1 MVIEAATECAACLVT
16 YRYRDAV
23 LQCLLMS
30 LNGKANLLSCHD
42 KASKLEVQTFK
53 SACLKCEDKTY

>member
-16 YRYRDAV
+16 YRYQDAV
-23 LQCLLMS
+23 LQFLLMS
-30 LNGKANLLSCHD
+30 LNGKANLLSCRD